1 MSAFSR
7 NIPVL
12 AFCQAMAM
20 SGASLLIASSA
31 LVGYELAE
39 DKSLSTLPLAVM
51 FIAVMLTS
59 IPAAMLMN
67 RIGRKAG
74 FLVSTLFAISGALI
88 STYSIMHRE
97 FVGFIIGVAL
107 IGMFNGFANY
117 FRFAAADAV
126 GENLKSKAISYVLV
140 GGVLAAVI
148 GPNLA
153 NYTRDSLGDVA
164 FAGSYASLLG
174 LYFLAIVGLSFLKLT
189 DHRDEKF
196 ADEKRSLKEIA
207 SQPMWVVAVI
217 CGMLGYG
224 VMSFVMTATP
234 LAMQHNMHDFSET
247 SFVIQWHVL
256 AMFLPS
262 FFTGALIQKAGELKV
277 MFVGALLGIV
287 CVLVNLNG
295 TTLLHFW
302 IALAMLGL
310 SWNFLFVGA
319 TTLLTHTYNPAERF
333 KVQAV
338 NDFIIFTTVA
348 MASLSAGYLQHHFGW
363 RMVNVSVLPLLGVV
377 LVSIVFLG
385 VWQKRN
391 VVLVAE

>member
-39 DKSLSTLPLAVM
+39 DKSLSTIPLAVM

-74 FLVSTLFAISGALI
+74 FLLSTVFAISGAVI
-88 STYSIMHRE
+88 STYSIMHHN
-97 FVGFIIGVAL
+97 FIGFTIGVAL

-126 GENLKSKAISYVLV
+126 TKDLKSKAISYVLV
-140 GGVLAAVI
+140 GGVIAAVI

-174 LYFLAIVGLSFLKLT
+174 LYFLAIIGLSFLKLP
-189 DHRDEKF
+189 DHRDEEY
-196 ADEKRSLKEIA
+196 AEEKRSLKEIIR
-207 SQPMWVVAVI
+207 QPEWFVAVI

-234 LAMQHNMHDFSET
+234 LAMQHHAHDFSET

-256 AMFLPS
+256 AMFAPS
-262 FFTGALIQKAGELKV
+262 FVTGNLIHKFGELKII
-277 MFVGALLGIV
+277 FVGALLGFS
-287 CVLVNLNG
+287 CVYVNLNG
-295 TTLLHFW
+295 TTLTHFW
-302 IALAMLGL
+302 IALVMLGL

-319 TTLLTHTYNPAERF
+319 TSLLTQTYRPAERF
-333 KVQAV
+333 KVQAL

-348 MASLSAGYLQHHFGW
+348 LASLSAGYLQHHFGW
-363 RMVNVSVLPLLGVV
+363 RVVNMGVLPLLGIV

-385 VWQKRN
+385 VWQRRN
-391 VVLVAE
+391 AVLVAE

>member
-31 LVGYELAE
+31 LVGYELAD
-39 DKSLSTLPLAVM
+39 DKSLSTIPLAVM

-74 FLVSTLFAISGALI
+74 FLFSTVFAISGAI
-88 STYSIMHRE
+88 IATYSILQHE
-97 FVGFIIGVAL
+97 FIGFTVGVAL
-107 IGMFNGFANY
+107 IGMFNSFANY
-117 FRFAAADAV
+117 FRFTAADAV
-126 GENLKSKAISYVLV
+126 TKNLKSKAISYVLA
-140 GGVLAAVI
+140 GGVIAAVI

-153 NYTRDSLGDVA
+153 NYTRDSFGGVA

-174 LYFLAIVGLSFLKLT
+174 LYFLAIIGLSLLKLP
-189 DHRDEKF
+189 DHRDEEFK
-196 ADEKRSLKEIA
+196 DEKRSLKEIVQ
-207 SQPMWVVAVI
+207 QPMWVVAVI

-234 LAMQHNMHDFSET
+234 LAMQHHMHDFSET

-256 AMFLPS
+256 AMFAPS
-262 FFTGALIQKAGELKV
+262 FFTGTLIQKVGELKI
-277 MFVGALLGIV
+277 MFVGALLGFA
-287 CVLVNLNG
+287 CVIINLNG
-295 TTLLHFW
+295 TTIWHFW
-302 IALAMLGL
+302 FALVLLGL
-310 SWNFLFVGA
+310 SWNFLFVGS
-319 TTLLTHTYNPAERF
+319 TTLLTHTYYSSERF
-333 KVQAV
+333 KVQAF

-348 MASLSAGYLQHHFGW
+348 IASLSAGYLQHHFGW
-363 RMVNVSVLPLLGVV
+363 RMVNIGVLPLLGVV
-377 LVSIVFLG
+377 LVSIIYLA
-385 VWQKRN
+385 VWQKCQRKIF
-391 VVLVAE
+391 A

>member
-39 DKSLSTLPLAVM
+39 DKSLSTIPLAVM
-51 FIAVMLTS
+51 FISIMLTS

-74 FLVSTLFAISGALI
+74 FLFSTIFAISGAI
-88 STYSIMHRE
+88 IATYSILQHE
-97 FVGFIIGVAL
+97 FIGFTIGVAL
-107 IGMFNGFANY
+107 IGMFNSFANY

-126 GENLKSKAISYVLV
+126 TKDLKSKAISYVLA
-140 GGVLAAVI
+140 GGVIAAVI

-153 NYTRDSLGDVA
+153 NYTRDSLGDVE
-164 FAGSYASLLG
+164 FAGSYASLLV
-174 LYFLAIVGLSFLKLT
+174 LYFLAIIGLSLLKLPGHT
-189 DHRDEKF
+189 DE
-196 ADEKRSLKEIA
+196 ESTQEERSLKEIMQ
-207 SQPMWVVAVI
+207 QPMWVVAVI

-234 LAMQHNMHDFSET
+234 LAMQHHMHDFSET

-256 AMFLPS
+256 AMFAPS
-262 FFTGALIQKAGELKV
+262 FFTGTLIQKIGELKV
-277 MFVGALLGIV
+277 MFVGALLGFA
-287 CVLVNLNG
+287 CVIINLNG
-295 TTLLHFW
+295 ATIWHFW
-302 IALAMLGL
+302 FALVLLGL

-319 TTLLTHTYNPAERF
+319 TTLLTQTYHSSERF
-333 KVQAV
+333 KVQAF

-348 MASLSAGYLQHHFGW
+348 IASLSAGYLQHHFGW
-363 RMVNVSVLPLLGVV
+363 RVVNIGVLPLLGVM
-377 LVSIVFLG
+377 LMSIVFLA
-385 VWQKRN
+385 VWQKRQRKIF
-391 VVLVAE
+391 A